1 VHVAACIILHFPE
14 CALSLKIH
22 SSFDGARVDVKE
34 GLWPV
39 QAAHCDGCTDSGAAR
54 VSQGDQASLNRKL
67 GVLTDS
73 NLALHHSSR
82 CSCDGGPSRNDERER
97 RPDCKPST
105 RKKKRQ
111 DGLPGMGDSCS
122 LRADSCTSLGN
133 VSIGAQIEAS
143 TKSESRDGDGICSTA
158 SGTDTFSSDEN
169 AVEFVC
175 DVAVYGHVA
184 GRRQDIAV
192 SAVPTL
198 AHLIDED

>member
-14 CALSLKIH
+14 CALSLKTH
-22 SSFDGARVDVKE
+22 SRFDGARVDVKE

-39 QAAHCDGCTDSGAAR
+39 QAAHCDGCTDSGAAK
-54 VSQGDQASLNRKL
+54 VSQGDQASLNRKF
-67 GVLTDS
+67 GVLTD
-73 NLALHHSSR
+73 
-82 CSCDGGPSRNDERER
+82 NDERER
-97 RPDCKPST
+97 RPDCKLST

-111 DGLPGMGDSCS
+111 DGRPGMGDSCN

-143 TKSESRDGDGICSTA
+143 TNSESRDGDGICSTA